1 MRDMYGEGN
10 LDTRVA
16 TTVDDVESAR
26 GVPRSVVRNGTLL
39 YVQSTGELLVY
50 SESST
55 APDANGIAYVPT
67 FVSDTAEYQSD
78 PTTVAGR
85 LLVHSRG
92 IATSAPIT
100 GTYLPVRVATTA
112 NLSATLQSD
121 DVTLLADANGA
132 LGTIDGVTMVVG
144 DRVLVKNQTST
155 AANGIFVVVSLGGAS
170 AKYSLV
176 RAPDMFF
183 ASSVVPEARV
193 SVLAGASN
201 AGKTFAVVASTPVT
215 IGTTGITLREVSTPV
230 GAYAPVRAATTAN
243 LSATLQSDNITLE
256 ADANGALS
264 AIDGVTL
271 AVGNRVL
278 IKAQTAPAANGI
290 YVVTSLGGASAKYSF
305 TRAPDMT
312 TGSMVLPGAT
322 VMVLEGT
329 VAIGREFTV
338 VASTPVTLGTTS
350 ITFRPLAQHSSATLV
365 SGVATISNLWVNDA
379 TAVIVELTT
388 PGGTM
393 GARLKIAKTNGA
405 GNGSVTITAVAAD
418 GSTVATDTST
428 LFVKLVG

>member
-16 TTVDDVESAR
+16 TTVADVDAAR

-39 YVQSTGELLVY
+39 YIQSTGELVVY
-50 SESST
+50 NESSV

-67 FVSDTAEYQSD
+67 FVSDTTEYQDD

-92 IATSAPIT
+92 LATSSPLT
-100 GTYLPVRVATTA
+100 GSYLPVRVATTS

-121 DVTLLADANGA
+121 NVTLQANANGA
-132 LGTIDGVTMVVG
+132 MGTIDGVTMAVG
-144 DRVLVKNQTST
+144 DRVLVKSQT
-155 AANGIFVVVSLGGAS
+155 AAEANGIYTIASLGGAS
-170 AKYSLV
+170 AKYSLI

-183 ASSVVPEARV
+183 ASSFVPEARV
-193 SVLAGASN
+193 SVLSGALN
-201 AGKTFAVVASTPVT
+201 TGKTFAVVVSTPVT
-215 IGTTGITLREVSTPV
+215 VGTTDITLREVSVPV
-230 GAYAPVRAATTAN
+230 GAYAPVRAATTGN
-243 LSATLQSDNITLE
+243 LSATLQSDNVTLE

-264 AIDGVTL
+264 TVDGVTL

-278 IKAQTAPAANGI
+278 IKAQTSAAANGI

-312 TGSMVLPGAT
+312 SGSMVLPGAT

-329 VAIGREFTV
+329 VAIGRQFAV

-350 ITFRPLAQHSSATLV
+350 ITFKPLTQHSSATLV
-365 SGVATISNLWVNDA
+365 SGEVTLSNLWVTDA
-379 TAVIVELTT
+379 TAVIAELTT

-405 GNGSVTITAVAAD
+405 GTGSVTITAVAAD
-418 GSTVATDTST
+418 GTTVTTDTST